1 MEIYIDIDNQEIL
14 ASLENVKHS
23 TELAKAW
30 AVKVKGLGIVL
41 NFTENDGFISN
52 LRFSNTN
59 ITTNKTVLTERISE
73 ILNKV
78 RQNEN
83 DGYEDTSE
91 SFSKEIETSENPYN
105 PDEVKVRRD
114 HYSIREL
121 YTKIK
126 EKGIDLNP
134 DFQRHLVWDDTRKSR
149 LIESILL
156 GIPLPVF
163 YFAEDKEEAFQ
174 VVDGLQRLSTIRDFM
189 DNQFSLKN
197 LEHLGQSCNGKYYK
211 VSDKVNYDKVLE
223 KRFER
228 RIEKAQLNVNVIEA
242 SSPEKVK
249 YDIFRRINEGGKPLN
264 QQEIRNS
271 LAKKQTRKV
280 LKELVENPSFILATG
295 NVSDTRMGA
304 QEMVLRY
311 IGFYLEKKQKIAY
324 TGDMNDFLDKTN
336 ELVNK
341 MTNEELES
349 LKEIF
354 LKSIQNC
361 YHLFG
366 QYCFRK
372 YLPRQLTSGSKQLLN
387 KSLFVTWTITMSD
400 YNTEELKRIS
410 EFEFFSTILSNKLEE
425 DKEYFRVVTT
435 GTNDAKNLRYAF
447 KTANELALKY
457 FNS

>member
-14 ASLENVKHS
+14 ASLENIKHP
-23 TELAKAW
+23 TELGKAW
-30 AVKVKGLGIVL
+30 AANAKGFGTVL
-41 NFTENDGFISN
+41 NFTETDGFVSN
-52 LRFSNTN
+52 LRFSNKN
-59 ITTNKTVLTERISE
+59 ITTNKTVLIERISE
-73 ILNKV
+73 VLNKV
-78 RQNEN
+78 RQNES

-91 SFSKEIETSENPYN
+91 DISKIVETTENPYN
-105 PDEVKVRRD
+105 PDDVKVRRD
-114 HYSIREL
+114 HYSVREL

-197 LEHLGQSCNGKYYK
+197 LEHLGKSCNGKYYK
-211 VSDKVNYDKVLE
+211 ISDKVKDDKVLE

-271 LAKKQTRKV
+271 LAKKQTRKT
-280 LKELVENPSFILATG
+280 LKDLVEDPSFILATG
-295 NVSDTRMGA
+295 SVSDTRMGA

-311 IGFYLEKKQKIAY
+311 MGFYLEKKQKISY

-341 MTNEELES
+341 MTSEELES
-349 LKEIF
+349 SKAVF

-372 YLPRQLTSGSKQLLN
+372 YLPKQLTSGGKQLLN
-387 KSLFVTWTITMSD
+387 KSLFVTWTITMSE
-400 YNTEELKRIS
+400 YNTEDLKQLVK
-410 EFEFFSTILSNKLEE
+410 FEEFSTILANKLEE

-447 KTANELALKY
+447 KTANELASKY